1 MSSQVEHQGDFFKD
15 YDNKDSSLIV
25 NAGVAQPPIMNPY
38 VKKFY
43 KKKPE
48 ILTVDQYMEGILAG
62 NTTILSQ
69 AITLVE
75 SYLPEHRLVAQEIIK
90 RCQVESAA
98 HKTMRIG
105 ITGVPG
111 AGIPGHFHCPFRA
124 ARQTGAGGPLGP
136 QQAERSHPRGY
147 RQYGRL

>member
-1 MSSQVEHQGDFFKD
+1 MSSQVEHQGDFFQD
-15 YDNKDSSLIV
+15 YDNKDSKLVV

-43 KKKPE
+43 KKRPE

-75 SYLPEHRLVAQEIIK
+75 SYLPEHRRVAQEIIK
-90 RCQVESAA
+90 RCQVESAS

-111 AGIPGHFHCPFRA
+111 AGKSTFIEAFGSYMTSCGLR
-124 ARQTGAGGPLGP
+124 R
-136 QQAERSHPRGY
+136 
-147 RQYGRL
+147 